1 MEQYINIKAKNE
13 EGDLLGTF
21 ELSIKYNPY
30 KNDSDDDSLE
40 EDIEE
45 DIVDDEEIKEDTD
58 FNYIN
63 VILLDEEGSIEDVV
77 LDCSIE
83 DIPSN
88 ASIIL
93 NNVPVVYEYDNKT
106 PIQFYNGENN
116 VNIMLLEE
124 HKYYLSFEP
133 NKDLPKEFF
142 SDLKIFHTL
151 SNFDKTFFD
160 LYPKTNNGS
169 LSIGSYVGKGFID
182 IYKENKPVFEIPFE
196 ARSRK
201 INYATEY
208 GAMIG
213 DLSKY
218 AQSLIYGPQSPLGQL
233 FIDDEIRDK
242 VTYEDFM
249 LLEYLFKEDNLP
261 STIEYL
267 SRNLYSA
274 LTDTKEEVP
283 TSFASNINP
292 NDLIDVFSNS
302 ENLEKSTDT
311 NSIWHKQTKGYV
323 PLRIN
328 ETKYVDNIDVPEN
341 RFYKN
346 FLESI
351 EDLVIKLSEEFK
363 QGYISDQ
370 LSIYKETIRAYLSQS
385 YFKDIG
391 VMEYVPLNSQLL
403 QKKEGYRDIL
413 QYYLMLELGFRLKWG
428 EVTNEFK
435 GNEKKLFRLFEFWCF
450 FELVEIME
458 DICDSTLE
466 FYDLFTLSKDNMSLK
481 EGDGVKNPFKI
492 TKYEKEVIIN
502 LVYNKTFSGFTDNW
516 EDDNK
521 IFTRVK
527 SGDEES
533 YSVHPRPD
541 YSLIINIGEERYII
555 HFDAK
560 YKLDIKHES
569 FINEDIVKMHAYKD
583 AISDTIGAYVLYP
596 GDKCRLYFEDEE
608 QLGSVGA
615 FPLNPSEDKYVSG
628 KNKDNR
634 EVLENFIISMI
645 DKLVQKEMEKEEE
658 KSK

>member
-1 MEQYINIKAKNE
+1 MNQSVIIEAKNE
-13 EGDLLGTF
+13 GGDLLGTF
-21 ELSIKYNPY
+21 ELSINYNPY
-30 KNDSDDDSLE
+30 KTDSEENPFDSDDYYLE
-40 EDIEE
+40 EDSSSGEEINE
-45 DIVDDEEIKEDTD
+45 DIDYKDK
-58 FNYIN
+58 IN
-63 VILLDEEGSIEDVV
+63 VISIDEEGSIKDVK
-77 LDCSIE
+77 LNCSID

-88 ASIIL
+88 SSIIL
-93 NNVPVVYEYDNKT
+93 NNVPVVSEYDNKT
-106 PIQFYNGENN
+106 PIQFYYGESN

-133 NKDLPKEFF
+133 NKDLPKELF
-142 SDLKIFHTL
+142 SGLQIFYTL
-151 SNFDKTFFD
+151 SKFEKTFFD

-169 LSIGSYVGKGFID
+169 LSIGSYVGKGVID
-182 IYKENKPVFEIPFE
+182 IYKNNKPVFEIPFE

-208 GAMIG
+208 AAMIG
-213 DLSKY
+213 GLSKY
-218 AQSLIYGPQSPLGQL
+218 AQSLIYGPKSPLGQL
-233 FIDDEIRDK
+233 FLDDEIRDK
-242 VTYEDFM
+242 VSYEDFM
-249 LLEYLFKEDNLP
+249 LLEYLFKEENLP
-261 STIEYL
+261 STMEYL

-274 LTDTKEEVP
+274 LTDTKEEVS

-302 ENLEKSTDT
+302 KNLYKSTDT
-311 NSIWHKQTKGYV
+311 NSIWYKQTKGYV

-328 ETKYVDNIDVPEN
+328 ETRYIDNIDVPEN

-351 EDLVIKLSEEFK
+351 EDLIIKLSEEYK

-370 LSIYKETIRAYLSQS
+370 LSIYKEKIREYLSQT

-413 QYYLMLELGFRLKWG
+413 QYFLMLELGFRLKWD

-435 GNEKKLFRLFEFWCF
+435 GNEKKLFRLYEFWCF

-458 DICDSTLE
+458 DVCDLTLE
-466 FYDLFTLSKDNMSLK
+466 FNDLFTLSKDNMSLK
-481 EGDGVKNPFKI
+481 EGKGVKKPYKI
-492 TKYEKEVIIN
+492 TKNGKEIIIN
-502 LVYNKTFSGFTDNW
+502 LVYNKTFTGFTDKW
-516 EDDNK
+516 EDNNK
-521 IFTRVK
+521 IFTFVK
-527 SGDEES
+527 GGQQES

-541 YSLIINIGEERYII
+541 YSLIINIDDERYII

-615 FPLNPSEDKYVSG
+615 FPLNPSQNKYNSSQ
-628 KNKDNR
+628 NKDNR
-634 EVLENFIISMI
+634 EVLKGFIGIFI
-645 DKLVQKEMEKEEE
+645 
-658 KSK
+658 

>member
-30 KNDSDDDSLE
+30 KNDSDEDSLE

-45 DIVDDEEIKEDTD
+45 DIVYDEEIKEDTD

-63 VILLDEEGSIEDVV
+63 AILLDEEGSIEDVV

-208 GAMIG
+208 AAMIG
-213 DLSKY
+213 DLSKH
-218 AQSLIYGPQSPLGQL
+218 AQSLIYGPNSPLGQL
-233 FIDDEIRDK
+233 FMDEEIRDK
-242 VTYEDFM
+242 VSYEDFM
-249 LLEYLFKEDNLP
+249 LLEYLFKEENLP

-311 NSIWHKQTKGYV
+311 NSIWHERTRGYV

-328 ETKYVDNIDVPEN
+328 ETKYIDNIDVPEN

-346 FLESI
+346 FLESV
-351 EDLVIKLSEEFK
+351 EDLIIKLSEEYK
-363 QGYISDQ
+363 EGYISDQ
-370 LSIYKETIRAYLSQS
+370 LSIYKETISAYLSQS

-413 QYYLMLELGFRLKWG
+413 QYYLMLELGFLLKWD

-435 GNEKKLFRLFEFWCF
+435 GNEKQLFRLYEFWCY

-458 DICDSTLE
+458 NICDYSLE
-466 FYDLFTLSKDNMSLK
+466 FDDVFTLSDNQMSLK
-481 EGDGVKNPFKI
+481 EETGLKHPFKI
-492 TKYEKEVIIN
+492 TKNKKDITID
-502 LVYNKTFSGFTDNW
+502 LLYNKTFSGFKDNGK
-516 EDDNK
+516 EDNK
-521 IFTRVK
+521 TFIRMK
-527 SGDEES
+527 DGNEES
-533 YSVHPRPD
+533 YSVDPRPD
-541 YSLIINIGEERYII
+541 YSLIINIGNERHII

-560 YKLDIKHES
+560 YKLNIKDDS
-569 FINEDIVKMHAYKD
+569 FKNQDIVKMHAYKD
-583 AISDTIGAYVLYP
+583 AILDTVGAYVLYP
-596 GDKCRLYFEDEE
+596 GEKTRLYFEDEE
-608 QLGSVGA
+608 KLKSVGA
-615 FPLNPSEDKYVSG
+615 FPLNPSENKYNSG
-628 KNKDNR
+628 KNSDNR
-634 EVLENFIISMI
+634 EVLEEFIRSMI
-645 DKLVQKEMEKEEE
+645 DKLIEN
-658 KSK
+658 